1 MALWMTT
8 PAFLASATTIGL
20 PIRHKRWMD
29 WRVRIRRISSE
40 ASGTY
45 GTANGLAAVL
55 THFFLSPLGRMD
67 LTFSTGR
74 TQKDAPVFTCLF
86 VFLGGG
92 TATYPISFISYP

>member
-45 GTANGLAAVL
+45 GTAPGLASRC
-55 THFFLSPLGRMD
+55 TDSFFPQPSGSHGPHFFHGPNAEGRACFHVLVRLLGR
-67 LTFSTGR
+67 
-74 TQKDAPVFTCLF
+74 
-86 VFLGGG
+86 
-92 TATYPISFISYP
+92 